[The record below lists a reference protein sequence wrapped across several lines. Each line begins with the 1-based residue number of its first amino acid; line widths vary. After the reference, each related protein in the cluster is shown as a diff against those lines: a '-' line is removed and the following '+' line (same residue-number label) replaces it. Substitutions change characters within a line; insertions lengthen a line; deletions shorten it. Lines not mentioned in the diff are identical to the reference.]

1 MMFPKDTL
9 VHGGLSTSFTSF
21 DSLLSDLAG
30 RRHTGFVEVLH
41 TGYTG
46 LLFLSEGEVVN
57 AWVEQED
64 GRGTGKVA
72 ARSVAER
79 AGEKNGII
87 NVYASTPDMV
97 LLLHRLTDSRPLFR
111 DLTSAF
117 TSLDR
122 LVAKLRGDGLT
133 GYIEVEV
140 GTGDRGYIYLAGG
153 EPVETVYAAEGRTL
167 TGHPAMDGIMR
178 DVATSDGTFSVYVEG
193 GRDPAAEP
201 SAPLQMTVAAVSS
214 APSAAEGR
222 RDEVLAFWADVLG
235 NVEETVDALAK
246 PGRFLLAFKEVLVSR
261 AITYPFLDPF
271 AAEFEYSAGKITF
284 EAPLPEEFSK
294 ALGDCLS
301 DAISKL
307 AFQLKRTDLEG
318 RVRARLAHVGARHAA
333 VVDRFRLFDEL
344 QEFVA

>member
-1 MMFPKDTL
+1 MMFPKDSV

-21 DSLLSDLAG
+21 DSLLGDLAA

-41 TGYTG
+41 RGYTG

-79 AGEKNGII
+79 AAEKNGMI
-87 NVYASTPDMV
+87 NVYGARPDMV

-122 LVAKLRGDGLT
+122 LVAKLRDDGLT

-140 GTGDRGYIYLAGG
+140 GNGHRGYIYLAGG
-153 EPVETVYAAEGRTL
+153 EPVETVYTAEGRTV
-167 TGHPAMDGIMR
+167 TGHAAMDGIMR

-193 GRDPAAEP
+193 SRDPAAEQP
-201 SAPLQMTVAAVSS
+201 PVMQPATPAAV
-214 APSAAEGR
+214 APSEAEGR
-222 RDEVLAFWADVLG
+222 REEVIGFWDDVLQS
-235 NVEETVDALAK
+235 VEETVDSLAK
-246 PGRFLLAFKEVLVSR
+246 PGRFVLAFKEVLVAR
-261 AITYPFLDPF
+261 AVTYPFLDPF
-271 AAEFEYSAGKITF
+271 AAEFEYAGGKITF
-284 EAPLPEEFSK
+284 DGPLPAEFSK

-318 RVRARLAHVGARHAA
+318 RVRARLAHVAARHAA
-333 VVDRFRLFDEL
+333 IVERFSLFDDL